1 MNNYKHLKKNK
12 VLIQLSDGSSIFL
25 YCCVKKK
32 ELLSELDIRSNIL
45 WKNNLAVN
53 EVISDK
59 DKALDSFKKLFLK
72 VK

>member
-12 VLIQLSDGSSIFL
+12 VLIQLSDGSSISL
-25 YCCVKKK
+25 HCWMKKK

-53 EVISDK
+53 EVVNDK
-59 DKALDSFKKLFLK
+59 DKVINSFKKLFIKLK
-72 VK
+72 